1 MINNRHDHKGRLQL
15 FPGLKEKGWRVSEL
29 MILVENGSAD
39 TIAGKIFMQNK
50 TIGAVTIRIDSIA
63 NVIAEI
69 YYRETEELNDVMQK
83 IKSMKDVQNII
94 FSEIVSISNNR
105 SIEGI
110 TKKSRR

>member
-1 MINNRHDHKGRLQL
+1 
-15 FPGLKEKGWRVSEL
+15 
-29 MILVENGSAD
+29 
-39 TIAGKIFMQNK
+39 MQNK

>member
-1 MINNRHDHKGRLQL
+1 
-15 FPGLKEKGWRVSEL
+15 
-29 MILVENGSAD
+29 MILVENGSPD